1 MKSYLF
7 WICAAAI
14 FLCGLCAAPS
24 MRAADLNL
32 LPQPRAVKQ
41 TGGAA
46 FVVTRRT
53 RIIVSSALGGK
64 DFQGAQMLATEIER
78 WTGWQPKITVART
91 MPGGSGII
99 YIGSVADDSK
109 LRSALEK
116 QGLAIDKN
124 FDEQG
129 YAIAATR
136 QEILIGGASAQG
148 TFYGVQTLRQL
159 LRPANMDATNGAEEN
174 KNADQYRKENG
185 KDSGKRQRGID
196 LSYGRDSRLARDEV
210 ARRQHGYQPRAHPDA
225 EIHGEA
231 DSRPCGVQ
239 VEHVRA
245 VHGGR
250 VHRPRESDFRA
261 ARCVD
266 DRRNHSAGRLR
277 AEILRDDYTGARNL
291 WPSSQRV
298 AVRHLQPA
306 RRNSAR
312 LGADAHA
319 AGIIRP
325 AREND
330 RGDGAHFQRPV
341 FSYWRGRDIRV
352 GPRTNETTDRREGPG
367 PGLSGPHRQ
376 ARRNAEAVSQAD
388 DVLGGHCRK
397 IPAIASHAA
406 ERFNRGDL
414 DIWQRGLVRRAARSV
429 SQCWFADFCF
439 AGNQQL
445 AAFVSRI

>member
-78 WTGWQPKITVART
+78 WTGWQPKIAVART
-91 MPGGSGII
+91 MPGGAGII
-99 YIGSVADDSK
+99 YIGSVADDSR

-159 LRPANMDATNGAEEN
+159 LRPANMDATSSTEAANN
-174 KNADQYRKENG
+174 SDADKKGNRKRKTE
-185 KDSGKRQRGID
+185 KI
-196 LSYGRDSRLARDEV
+196 
-210 ARRQHGYQPRAHPDA
+210 
-225 EIHGEA
+225 
-231 DSRPCGVQ
+231 
-239 VEHVRA
+239 
-245 VHGGR
+245 
-250 VHRPRESDFRA
+250 RES
-261 ARCVD
+261 
-266 DRRNHSAGRLR
+266 
-277 AEILRDDYTGARNL
+277 I
-291 WPSSQRV
+291 
-298 AVRHLQPA
+298 
-306 RRNSAR
+306 
-312 LGADAHA
+312 
-319 AGIIRP
+319 
-325 AREND
+325 
-330 RGDGAHFQRPV
+330 
-341 FSYWRGRDIRV
+341 
-352 GPRTNETTDRREGPG
+352 
-367 PGLSGPHRQ
+367 SG
-376 ARRNAEAVSQAD
+376 E
-388 DVLGGHCRK
+388 L
-397 IPAIASHAA
+397 I
-406 ERFNRGDL
+406 
-414 DIWQRGLVRRAARSV
+414 
-429 SQCWFADFCF
+429 
-439 AGNQQL
+439 
-445 AAFVSRI
+445 